1 MNVSASSR
9 TGDNRPVS
17 STANT
22 KETKKYENTKQE
34 AAAKERSEQV
44 ADTDTLER
52 SVSEPQNES
61 GGFQMKSSSPDNS
74 VGQLAAELARAET
87 KIDVQQVLSKA
98 TRALA
103 SLKMSAYAS
112 QGDDAKKAL
121 QMIKRMEKLI
131 KKIQKKLK
139 NLSKEEQLENQQKKA
154 EKQQE
159 AEKAKQIRE
168 ELRTRRKRRH
178 REEREYALK
187 EMGEDNKNAANEM
200 LTSVSAAMGAST
212 ADLSSVYNSTGIDL
226 STAGASLDITI

>member
-1 MNVSASSR
+1 MNVTASSR
-9 TGDNRPVS
+9 LKDAGPVS
-17 STANT
+17 SAAKGKEAVKEESTKKGTAVKELEEQTANM
-22 KETKKYENTKQE
+22 
-34 AAAKERSEQV
+34 
-44 ADTDTLER
+44 DTLQR
-52 SVSEPQNES
+52 SVSESSDNS
-61 GGFQMKSSSPDNS
+61 GGFQMKSSGSDNS

-112 QGDDAKKAL
+112 QGEDAKKAL

-139 NLSKEEQLENQQKKA
+139 NLSKEEQLENEQKKA
-154 EKQQE
+154 EKQKE
-159 AEKAKQIRE
+159 AEKVKQIRE

-187 EMGEDNKNAANEM
+187 EMGEDNKNAASDM
-200 LTSVSAAMGAST
+200 LASASAAMGASQS
-212 ADLSSVYNSTGIDL
+212 DLASVFNSTGIDL
-226 STAGASLDITI
+226 STVGASLDITI